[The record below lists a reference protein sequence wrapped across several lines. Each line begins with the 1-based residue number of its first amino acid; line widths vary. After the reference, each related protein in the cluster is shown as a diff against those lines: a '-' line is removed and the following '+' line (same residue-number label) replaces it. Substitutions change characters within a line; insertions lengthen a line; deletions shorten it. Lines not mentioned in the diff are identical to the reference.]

1 MASRRDLRKALSLAS
16 WRVMLKAVK
25 KRLLAGVWLVIF
37 FSLLLG
43 MICGKNGAIDLF
55 RLKSESNRL
64 VRIVDD
70 LKRENQTLY
79 RTIQRLKS
87 DLQYIGE
94 VARDEL
100 GMVAEDELIY
110 QFEPGKKEK

>member
-1 MASRRDLRKALSLAS
+1 
-16 WRVMLKAVK
+16 
-25 KRLLAGVWLVIF
+25 
-37 FSLLLG
+37 
-43 MICGKNGAIDLF
+43 
-55 RLKSESNRL
+55 
-64 VRIVDD
+64 
-70 LKRENQTLY
+70 
-79 RTIQRLKS
+79 LKS

>member
-1 MASRRDLRKALSLAS
+1 M
-16 WRVMLKAVK
+16 KAVK

-43 MICGKNGAIDLF
+43 MMCGKNGAIDLF

-87 DLQYIGE
+87 DLQYIG
-94 VARDEL
+94 
-100 GMVAEDELIY
+100 GS
-110 QFEPGKKEK
+110 GKGRVGNGCGRRAHIPV